1 MGQAKRRTR
10 TDRSL
15 TYKDHQP
22 VTDDQVRAIEA
33 LKRAVA
39 FFAKVKASPADERAA
54 VGCDHWDWLETAS
67 CDVAKAF

>member
-1 MGQAKRRTR
+1 M
-10 TDRSL
+10 
-15 TYKDHQP
+15 
-22 VTDDQVRAIEA
+22 TDDQVRAIEA